1 MQINTMISNL
11 FKQNTKKNISF
22 EDIQNIIRYN
32 SSKYIIINTLLGSEQ
47 DCLIT
52 TTVNYHNEET
62 TINNL
67 INQYE
72 YYDKTIIIYGR
83 NSNDETT
90 ETKYT
95 QIKSL
100 GFKNVYIYKGGLF
113 EWLMLQDIYGKE
125 LFPTTTDILDIL
137 RYKPENIL

>member
-1 MQINTMISNL
+1 ML
-11 FKQNTKKNISF
+11 RFFKQNVKKNISF

-32 SSKYIIINTLLGSEQ
+32 SSKYIIINTLLSSDQ

-52 TTVNYHNEET
+52 STINYHNEET

-72 YYDKTIIIYGR
+72 YHDKTIIIYGR
-83 NSNDETT
+83 NSNDETM

-125 LFPTTTDILDIL
+125 LFPTTTEILDIL

>member
-32 SSKYIIINTLLGSEQ
+32 SSKYIIINTLLASEQ

-125 LFPTTTDILDIL
+125 LFPTTTEILDIL

>member
-1 MQINTMISNL
+1 MQINTMLTNF
-11 FKQNTKKNISF
+11 FKQNLKKNISF

-32 SSKYIIINTLLGSEQ
+32 SSKYIIINTLLASDQ

-52 TTVNYHNEET
+52 TTVNYHNEES

-83 NSNDETT
+83 NSNDETM

-125 LFPTTTDILDIL
+125 LFPTTSEILDIL